1 MSTDV
6 INAENNTDR
15 LRNNLTTIGNIKSGI
30 KLAIR
35 SKDVEV
41 SDEEPFTNYANKILQ
56 IQVGIDTSDATAA
69 AVDIAQG
76 KTAYVDGVKITGS
89 ATEVTSG
96 MTFPAVSIDTTNNN
110 VQFNGQTGTNL
121 HFRPNSYARVSA
133 PQSDVATAIGLTA
146 DKIAEGETILGI
158 TGTFKGG
165 EDLEALVSLQEQ
177 IILGLKSDLGLMNFF
192 DFSSVSTFKTSAT
205 AASYTRN
212 DNINVEIAK
221 SSFSAQQVT
230 QIESIQS
237 GDYFVMLSSDDAK
250 IIVKAS
256 AAVTTSGSNYV
267 FSNLKFYNTYTEPS
281 NNN

>member
-41 SDEEPFTNYANKILQ
+41 SDEEPFTNYANKISQ
-56 IQVGIDTSDATAA
+56 IETGIDTSDATAV

-133 PQSDVATAIGLTA
+133 SQSDVATAIGLTA
-146 DKIAEGETILGI
+146 DKIAEGVTILGI

-165 EDLEALVSLQEQ
+165 EDLDAVITAQEQ
-177 IILGLKSDLGLMNFF
+177 AIAQIKTDLG
-192 DFSSVSTFKTSAT
+192 
-205 AASYTRN
+205 
-212 DNINVEIAK
+212 
-221 SSFSAQQVT
+221 
-230 QIESIQS
+230 IED
-237 GDYFVMLSSDDAK
+237 G
-250 IIVKAS
+250 
-256 AAVTTSGSNYV
+256 G
-267 FSNLKFYNTYTEPS
+267 EE
-281 NNN
+281 